1 VILQLVQRHLVRRD
15 DQLAIARLAQL
26 QRVLL
31 LQTIE
36 VIHGNRVEAF
46 EIHGIDD
53 DRLAF

>member
-1 VILQLVQRHLVRRD
+1 MRRD
-15 DQLAIARLAQL
+15 DELAIARLAQL

-36 VIHGNRVEAF
+36 VILGNCVEAF